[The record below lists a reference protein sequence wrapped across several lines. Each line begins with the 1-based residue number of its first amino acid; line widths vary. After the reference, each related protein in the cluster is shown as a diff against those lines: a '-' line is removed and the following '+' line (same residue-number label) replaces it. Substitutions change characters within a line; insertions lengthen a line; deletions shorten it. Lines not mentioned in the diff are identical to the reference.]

1 METTKEQRKQTAI
14 NIMNTLGIYK
24 PYIKGF
30 REKDLVCFFERFGG
44 YYDYQE
50 DILFEKRKELE
61 EKYGFTVYAITH
73 SYIDDMELWSML
85 IIPKNEEDQADL
97 VQYLG
102 NGQYVAFSY
111 TWNATC
117 PDYSEFGDAV
127 IQSAYGGI
135 RRVA

>member
-1 METTKEQRKQTAI
+1 METTKEQRRQTAI
-14 NIMNTLGIYK
+14 NLMNALGIYK

-30 REKDLVCFFERFGG
+30 RESDKVCFFERFGG

-73 SYIDDMELWSML
+73 SYI
-85 IIPKNEEDQADL
+85 EDQADL